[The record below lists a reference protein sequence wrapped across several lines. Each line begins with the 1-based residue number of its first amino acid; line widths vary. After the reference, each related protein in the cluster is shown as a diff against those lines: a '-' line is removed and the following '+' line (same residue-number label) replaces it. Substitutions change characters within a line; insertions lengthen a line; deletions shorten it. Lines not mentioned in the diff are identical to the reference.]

1 MFSLGLKGAHP
12 AFNLGFL
19 SWGEVLYFLGGSW
32 MVLWG
37 EVVLLWGR
45 GGGGG
50 GGGGFI
56 GLGVGGGGGS
66 FLCTPP
72 PLD

>member
-12 AFNLGFL
+12 AINLGFL
-19 SWGEVLYFLGGSW
+19 SWGEVLHFLGGSW

-45 GGGGG
+45 LGG

-56 GLGVGGGGGS
+56 GLGVGGGGS
-66 FLCTPP
+66 FLCAPP